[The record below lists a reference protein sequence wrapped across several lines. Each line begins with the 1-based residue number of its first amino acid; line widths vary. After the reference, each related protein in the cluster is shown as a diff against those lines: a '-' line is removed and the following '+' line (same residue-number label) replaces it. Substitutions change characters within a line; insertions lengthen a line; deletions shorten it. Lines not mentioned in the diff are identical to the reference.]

1 MLLKSYF
8 WSDVLSNIFE
18 RCLNESKYD
27 PTYTAGPDIDLGI
40 STKKYLTELLENIYA
55 NDCHSY
61 NKVLVIRGGSNVL
74 NHKAVNY
81 RLDTVVPHNYV
92 PNPERF
98 KVSTKE
104 HEQSSLI
111 RVDEV
116 LAYMELE
123 ASMLIKREPIL
134 WKFAKKAFEDNDF
147 RFIDCKAYFESEIL
161 CYYKTKNIIKEGKL
175 VTKGEDDYII
185 GLQPKSM
192 PKWTKDTNIE
202 ELELSLK

>member
-1 MLLKSYF
+1 MFLKSYF
-8 WSDVLSNIFE
+8 WSDILSNIFE
-18 RCLNESKYD
+18 RYLNESKYA
-27 PTYTAGPDIDLGI
+27 PYTADQDIDLGA

-55 NDCHSY
+55 NDCYSY
-61 NKVLVIRGGSNVL
+61 NKVLIIRGGSNVL

-81 RLDTVVPHNYV
+81 RLDSIVPQNYI

-98 KVSTKE
+98 KLSVE
-104 HEQSSLI
+104 EQEQSYFI

-123 ASMLIKREPIL
+123 TSRLIKREPIL
-134 WKFAKKAFEDNDF
+134 WKFAKKTFEDNDF

-161 CYYKTKNIIKEGKL
+161 FYYKTKNIIKEGKL
-175 VTKGEDDYII
+175 VTKGENDYII

>member
-1 MLLKSYF
+1 MFLKSYF
-8 WSDVLSNIFE
+8 WSEVLSNIFE
-18 RCLNESKYD
+18 RCLNEAKYN
-27 PTYTAGPDIDLGI
+27 PIYATGQDIDLSI
-40 STKKYLTELLENIYA
+40 SAKKYLIDLLEDTYA
-55 NDCHSY
+55 NDCYSY
-61 NKVLVIRGGSNVL
+61 NKVLIIRGGSNVL

-81 RLDTVVPHNYV
+81 RLDAVVPHNYV
-92 PNPERF
+92 PNHERF
-98 KVSTKE
+98 KASTKE
-104 HEQSSLI
+104 QSGLI

-116 LAYMELE
+116 LAYMELQ
-123 ASMLIKREPIL
+123 ASMLIKRETIL
-134 WKFAKKAFEDNDF
+134 WKFAKKTFEDNDF

-161 CYYKTKNIIKEGKL
+161 CYYRTKNIIKEGKL

>member
-8 WSDVLSNIFE
+8 WSDILSNIFE
-18 RCLNESKYD
+18 RYLNESKYAPYSAD
-27 PTYTAGPDIDLGI
+27 PDIDLGVSI
-40 STKKYLTELLENIYA
+40 KKYLTELLENIYA
-55 NDCHSY
+55 NDCYSY
-61 NKVLVIRGGSNVL
+61 NKVLIIRGGSNVL

-81 RLDTVVPHNYV
+81 RLDSIVPHNYI

-98 KVSTKE
+98 KLSTE
-104 HEQSSLI
+104 EQEQSYFI

-123 ASMLIKREPIL
+123 ASRLIKREPIL
-134 WKFAKKAFEDNDF
+134 WKFAKKTFEDCDF

-161 CYYKTKNIIKEGKL
+161 FYYKTKNIIKEGKL
-175 VTKGEDDYII
+175 ATKGKDDYII